1 MADNKGY
8 YYMRLKEDFFES
20 DEMIVLQN
28 MQDGY
33 LYSDILMKMYLR
45 SLKTDGRLMLKNLIP
60 YNAPMLAQITRH
72 QVGTVE
78 RALKIFEQLGLI
90 EVLDNGAIY
99 MRDIQLLVG
108 KSSTEADRQR
118 EYYQRI
124 QREKRGE
131 LPDEIRFCE
140 ESCKKSYKESC
151 KESTPEIENRDKAKS
166 KAITK
171 SKIDSSKSTV
181 TDEPK
186 EKIPYQAILE
196 AYTSTCK
203 SLQKCTILS
212 DKRKSAIK
220 ARFASGYTLEDFET
234 VFQKAENSKFLKGG
248 NDRDWRASFDW
259 LIKDANMAKVL
270 DGNYDDWKG
279 DGTTDGR
286 ESGQKIVEGGGG
298 HDFRPVSGIIQ
309 V

>member
-1 MADNKGY
+1 MARNY
-8 YYMRLKEDFFES
+8 WLRLKKDFFSQPKMRKLRRIAGGDTYTIIYLKMELLS
-20 DEMIVLQN
+20 INDE
-28 MQDGY
+28 GH
-33 LYSDILMKMYLR
+33 LYFEGIEE
-45 SLKTDGRLMLKNLIP
+45 NF
-60 YNAPMLAQITRH
+60 
-72 QVGTVE
+72 VE
-78 RALKIFEQLGLI
+78 EIALKIDEDPENVQVTISYLLHQGLLEQEDENTFLLP
-90 EVLDNGAIY
+90 EVLGCIGSEVDSAERVRRYRERKALQCNGEV
-99 MRDIQLLVG
+99 LLGNV
-108 KSSTEADRQR
+108 SVTASNTEID
-118 EYYQRI
+118 
-124 QREKRGE
+124 
-131 LPDEIRFCE
+131 
-140 ESCKKSYKESC
+140 
-151 KESTPEIENRDKAKS
+151 RDKEKNNKS
-166 KAITK
+166 NIK
-171 SKIDSSKSTV
+171 SNKDTSKSTV

-186 EKIPYQAILE
+186 EKIPYQAILD

-203 SLQKCTILS
+203 SLQRCTILS

-234 VFQKAENSKFLKGG
+234 VFKKAENSKFLKGG

-279 DGTTDGR
+279 DGTSDGR

>member
-1 MADNKGY
+1 MARNY
-8 YYMRLKEDFFES
+8 WLRLKKDFFSQPKMRKLRRIAGGDTYTIIYLKMELLS
-20 DEMIVLQN
+20 INDE
-28 MQDGY
+28 GH
-33 LYSDILMKMYLR
+33 LYFEGIEE
-45 SLKTDGRLMLKNLIP
+45 NF
-60 YNAPMLAQITRH
+60 
-72 QVGTVE
+72 VE
-78 RALKIFEQLGLI
+78 EIALKIDEDPENVQVTVSYLLHQGLLEQEDENTFLLP
-90 EVLDNGAIY
+90 EVLGCIGSEVDSAERVRRYRERKALQCNGEV
-99 MRDIQLLVG
+99 LLGNV
-108 KSSTEADRQR
+108 SVTASNTEID
-118 EYYQRI
+118 
-124 QREKRGE
+124 
-131 LPDEIRFCE
+131 
-140 ESCKKSYKESC
+140 
-151 KESTPEIENRDKAKS
+151 RDKEKNNKS
-166 KAITK
+166 NIK
-171 SKIDSSKSTV
+171 SNKDTSKSTV

-186 EKIPYQAILE
+186 EKIPYQAILD

-203 SLQKCTILS
+203 SLQRCTILS

-234 VFQKAENSKFLKGG
+234 VFKKAENSKFLKGG

-279 DGTTDGR
+279 DGTSDGR

>member
-1 MADNKGY
+1 MARNY
-8 YYMRLKEDFFES
+8 WLRLKKDFFSQPKMRKLRRIAGGDTYTIIYLKMELLSINDDGHLYFEGIEES
-20 DEMIVLQN
+20 F
-28 MQDGY
+28 
-33 LYSDILMKMYLR
+33 
-45 SLKTDGRLMLKNLIP
+45 
-60 YNAPMLAQITRH
+60 
-72 QVGTVE
+72 VE
-78 RALKIFEQLGLI
+78 EIALKIDEDPENVQVTISYLMHQGLLEQEDETTFLLP
-90 EVLDNGAIY
+90 EVLGCIGSEVDSAERVRRYRERKSLQCNGNA
-99 MRDIQLLVG
+99 LLGNAAVTASNTEIDKDKEKNN
-108 KSSTEADRQR
+108 KSN
-118 EYYQRI
+118 I
-124 QREKRGE
+124 
-131 LPDEIRFCE
+131 
-140 ESCKKSYKESC
+140 KSNK
-151 KESTPEIENRDKAKS
+151 
-166 KAITK
+166 
-171 SKIDSSKSTV
+171 DSSKSTA
-181 TDEPK
+181 TDESQ

-220 ARFASGYTLEDFET
+220 ARFASGYTLEDFKT
-234 VFQKAENSKFLKGG
+234 VFQKAESSKFLKGG

-286 ESGQKIVEGGGG
+286 ESGQTIVEGGGG

>member
-1 MADNKGY
+1 MARNY
-8 YYMRLKEDFFES
+8 WLRLKKDFFSQPKMRKLRRIAGGDTYTIIYLKMELLS
-20 DEMIVLQN
+20 INDE
-28 MQDGY
+28 GH
-33 LYSDILMKMYLR
+33 LYFEGIEE
-45 SLKTDGRLMLKNLIP
+45 NF
-60 YNAPMLAQITRH
+60 
-72 QVGTVE
+72 VE
-78 RALKIFEQLGLI
+78 EIALKIDEDPENVQVTISYLLHQGLLEQEDETTFLLP
-90 EVLDNGAIY
+90 EVLGCIGSEVDSAERVRRYRERKTLQCNGNA
-99 MRDIQLLVG
+99 LLSNVAVTA
-108 KSSTEADRQR
+108 SNTEID
-118 EYYQRI
+118 
-124 QREKRGE
+124 REKE
-131 LPDEIRFCE
+131 
-140 ESCKKSYKESC
+140 KNNKSN
-151 KESTPEIENRDKAKS
+151 IKS
-166 KAITK
+166 NKDT
-171 SKIDSSKSTV
+171 SKSTA

-234 VFQKAENSKFLKGG
+234 VFKKAESSKFLKGG

-286 ESGQKIVEGGGG
+286 ESDQTIVEGGGG

>member
-1 MADNKGY
+1 MARNY
-8 YYMRLKEDFFES
+8 WLRLKKDFFSQPKMRKLRRIAGGDTYTIIYLKMELLS
-20 DEMIVLQN
+20 IND
-28 MQDGY
+28 DGH
-33 LYSDILMKMYLR
+33 LYFEGIEE
-45 SLKTDGRLMLKNLIP
+45 NF
-60 YNAPMLAQITRH
+60 
-72 QVGTVE
+72 VE
-78 RALKIFEQLGLI
+78 EIALKIDEDPENVQVTISYLMHQGLLEQEEETTFLLP
-90 EVLDNGAIY
+90 EVLGCIGSEVDSAERVRRYRERKSLQCNDNA
-99 MRDIQLLVG
+99 LLGNAAVTASNTEIDKDKEKNN
-108 KSSTEADRQR
+108 KSN
-118 EYYQRI
+118 I
-124 QREKRGE
+124 
-131 LPDEIRFCE
+131 
-140 ESCKKSYKESC
+140 KSNKD
-151 KESTPEIENRDKAKS
+151 T
-166 KAITK
+166 
-171 SKIDSSKSTV
+171 SKSTA
-181 TDEPK
+181 TDENQ

-196 AYTSTCK
+196 AYTNTCK

-234 VFQKAENSKFLKGG
+234 VFQKAESSKFLRGG

-286 ESGQKIVEGGGG
+286 ESGQAIVEGGGG

>member
-1 MADNKGY
+1 MARNY
-8 YYMRLKEDFFES
+8 WLRLKKDFFSQPKMRKLRRIAGGDTYTIIYLKMELLS
-20 DEMIVLQN
+20 INDE
-28 MQDGY
+28 GH
-33 LYSDILMKMYLR
+33 LYFEGIEE
-45 SLKTDGRLMLKNLIP
+45 NF
-60 YNAPMLAQITRH
+60 
-72 QVGTVE
+72 VE
-78 RALKIFEQLGLI
+78 EIALKIDEDPENVQVTISYLLHQGLLEQEDENTFLLP
-90 EVLDNGAIY
+90 EVLGCIGSEVDSAERVRRYRERKALQCNGNA
-99 MRDIQLLVG
+99 LLSNTAVTA
-108 KSSTEADRQR
+108 SNTEID
-118 EYYQRI
+118 
-124 QREKRGE
+124 
-131 LPDEIRFCE
+131 
-140 ESCKKSYKESC
+140 
-151 KESTPEIENRDKAKS
+151 RDKEKNNKS
-166 KAITK
+166 NIK
-171 SKIDSSKSTV
+171 SNKDTSKSTV

-234 VFQKAENSKFLKGG
+234 VFQKAESSKFLKGG

>member
-1 MADNKGY
+1 MARNY
-8 YYMRLKEDFFES
+8 WLRLKKDFFSQPKMRKLRRIAGGDTYTIIYLKMELLS
-20 DEMIVLQN
+20 INDE
-28 MQDGY
+28 GH
-33 LYSDILMKMYLR
+33 LYFEGIEE
-45 SLKTDGRLMLKNLIP
+45 NF
-60 YNAPMLAQITRH
+60 
-72 QVGTVE
+72 VE
-78 RALKIFEQLGLI
+78 EIALKIDEDPENVQVTISYLMHQGLLEQEDETTFLLP
-90 EVLDNGAIY
+90 EVLGCIGSEVDSAERVRRYRERKSLQCNGNA
-99 MRDIQLLVG
+99 LLSNAAVTASNTEIDKDKEKNN
-108 KSSTEADRQR
+108 KSN
-118 EYYQRI
+118 I
-124 QREKRGE
+124 
-131 LPDEIRFCE
+131 
-140 ESCKKSYKESC
+140 KSNKD
-151 KESTPEIENRDKAKS
+151 T
-166 KAITK
+166 
-171 SKIDSSKSTV
+171 SKSTA
-181 TDEPK
+181 TDESQ

-220 ARFASGYTLEDFET
+220 ARFASGYTLEDFKA
-234 VFQKAENSKFLKGG
+234 VFKKAESSKFLKGG

-286 ESGQKIVEGGGG
+286 ESGQTIAEGGGG

>member
-1 MADNKGY
+1 MARNY
-8 YYMRLKEDFFES
+8 WLRLKKDFFSQPKMRKLRRIAGGDTYTIIYLKMELLS
-20 DEMIVLQN
+20 INDE
-28 MQDGY
+28 GH
-33 LYSDILMKMYLR
+33 LYFEGIEE
-45 SLKTDGRLMLKNLIP
+45 NF
-60 YNAPMLAQITRH
+60 
-72 QVGTVE
+72 VE
-78 RALKIFEQLGLI
+78 EIALKIDEDPENVQVTISYLMHQGLLEQEGETTFLLP
-90 EVLDNGAIY
+90 EVLGCIGSEVDSAERVRRYRERKSLQCNDNA
-99 MRDIQLLVG
+99 LLGNAAVTASNTEIDKEKNN
-108 KSSTEADRQR
+108 KSN
-118 EYYQRI
+118 I
-124 QREKRGE
+124 
-131 LPDEIRFCE
+131 
-140 ESCKKSYKESC
+140 KSNK
-151 KESTPEIENRDKAKS
+151 
-166 KAITK
+166 
-171 SKIDSSKSTV
+171 DSSKSTA
-181 TDEPK
+181 TDESQ

-203 SLQKCTILS
+203 SLQRCTILS

-234 VFQKAENSKFLKGG
+234 VFKKAENSKFLKGG

-279 DGTTDGR
+279 DGTSDGR

>member
-1 MADNKGY
+1 MARNY
-8 YYMRLKEDFFES
+8 WLRLKKDFFSQPKMRKLRRIAGGDTYTIIYLKMELLS
-20 DEMIVLQN
+20 INDE
-28 MQDGY
+28 GH
-33 LYSDILMKMYLR
+33 LYFEGIEE
-45 SLKTDGRLMLKNLIP
+45 NF
-60 YNAPMLAQITRH
+60 
-72 QVGTVE
+72 VE
-78 RALKIFEQLGLI
+78 EIALKIDEDSENVQVTISYLLHQGLLEQEDETTFLLP
-90 EVLDNGAIY
+90 EVLGCIGSEVDSAERVRRYRERKTLQCNGNA
-99 MRDIQLLVG
+99 LLSNAVVTASNTEIDKDKEKNN
-108 KSSTEADRQR
+108 KSN
-118 EYYQRI
+118 I
-124 QREKRGE
+124 
-131 LPDEIRFCE
+131 
-140 ESCKKSYKESC
+140 KSNKD
-151 KESTPEIENRDKAKS
+151 T
-166 KAITK
+166 
-171 SKIDSSKSTV
+171 SKSTA
-181 TDEPK
+181 TDENQ

-196 AYTSTCK
+196 AYTNTCK

-234 VFQKAENSKFLKGG
+234 VFKKAESSKFLRGG

-286 ESGQKIVEGGGG
+286 ESGQTIAEGGGG